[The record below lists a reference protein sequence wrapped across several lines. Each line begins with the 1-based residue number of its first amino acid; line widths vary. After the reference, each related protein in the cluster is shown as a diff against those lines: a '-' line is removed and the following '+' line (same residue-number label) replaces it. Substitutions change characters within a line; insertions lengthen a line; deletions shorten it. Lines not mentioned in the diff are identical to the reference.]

1 MRSAGSEPALISSQR
16 ALASSAM
23 AAGKCRA
30 DQLTAAR
37 NICGAAAAVV
47 AALGG
52 VAQAAGAASP
62 LTITL
67 AALAA
72 VGLGAVLV
80 MYMLERRAT
89 MHNHPAGAGE
99 GRQVPRSVPSGPMK
113 FVNRVEELARLDELL
128 RRAQS
133 ADGPTVAVLSG
144 LPGAGK
150 SAVGMHWASA
160 VRTRFTDGD
169 LFADFSERRRGAGTD
184 VSGVLDDFIR
194 MLGPSEV
201 IVPAQLRERL
211 DLYRAL
217 TFGRKLLILL
227 DDVTEPGQVQQLQP
241 AGGGSLVLAT
251 SYKQLEQLHYDGA
264 EYVPVNPLPDD
275 RARRLLTE
283 MAGEQGW
290 RFGHAPEATSQILTF
305 CGGLALPLCVCA
317 ARLLLSQGALTVAG
331 IAEDIAD
338 EDRRLTQLSGKGE
351 YAGAAVFGFA
361 YADLDPTAQLVYRRL
376 ALHPGID
383 LSVSHAALLA
393 KISAAEARQQL
404 ATLAETHLLEPFE
417 GGCYR
422 FHGLVRL
429 HAKEAA
435 EREDDQTLRDEM
447 QQRLVDW
454 YYVAMR
460 NADRTIVPDRLRIAR
475 DEPISVPDAPTF
487 DSREAAFGWLEAE
500 RPNILPVLQ
509 MARDR
514 EWDQRVWQ
522 MAEALW
528 LYYHNRRHYMD
539 WIDATNIGIESA
551 QSIGD
556 KEAEGRLRA
565 ELSVPFVDLGHF
577 DRAREELQ
585 RAERAVASSTNVR
598 LRGSIREFTA
608 VCYLNEGNYP
618 HALSTFREAREMFQS
633 IDGHRGVA
641 IQDYNIGRVL
651 IHMGDYSDA
660 LVALKSALKTMRA
673 IDDRLYIGRIL
684 LRSGQAI
691 SKAGLS
697 EDAEATLREGI
708 SVLAPLGMRLEEAE
722 SYEEL
727 ATLAE
732 NSDDAIHA
740 AEYRDCARGIYRMI
754 GHPRAGD
761 LVANQGSVVGATG

>member
-1 MRSAGSEPALISSQR
+1 MSAPR
-16 ALASSAM
+16 W
-23 AAGKCRA
+23 RP

-37 NICGAAAAVV
+37 NISGALAAVI

-52 VAQAAGAASP
+52 VAQAAGAASA

-72 VGLGAVLV
+72 VALAAVLV
-80 MYMLERRAT
+80 MYVLERRTTILSPSEMSA
-89 MHNHPAGAGE
+89 E
-99 GRQVPRSVPSGPMK
+99 RRVPRSVPSGPMK
-113 FVNRVEELARLDELL
+113 FVNRVDELARLDELL
-128 RRAQS
+128 QRAQA
-133 ADGPTVAVLSG
+133 ADGPTVAVLGG

-150 SAVGMHWASA
+150 SAVGMHWAAA
-160 VRTRFTDGD
+160 VRGRFTDGD

-184 VSGVLDDFIR
+184 VSGVLADFIR

-211 DLYRAL
+211 DVYRAL
-217 TFGRKLLILL
+217 TFGRKLLIVL

-241 AGGGSLVLAT
+241 SGGGSLVLAT

-264 EYVPVNPLPDD
+264 EYVPVNPLSDD
-275 RARRLLTE
+275 RARVLLTE

-290 RFGHAPEATSQILTF
+290 HFDHEPEATGKILAF

-317 ARLLLSQGALTVAG
+317 ARLLLGQGARTVAA

-338 EDRRLTQLSGKGE
+338 EDRRLTQLSGTGE

-361 YADLDPTAQLVYRRL
+361 CADLHPRTRLVYRRL

-383 LSVSHAALLA
+383 LTVSHAALLA
-393 KISAAEARQQL
+393 GIPAAEARQQL
-404 ATLAETHLLEPFE
+404 VALAETHLLEPIAD
-417 GGCYR
+417 GRYR

-429 HAKEAA
+429 HAKEAV
-435 EREDDQTLRDEM
+435 EREDDETLRDSI
-447 QQRLVDW
+447 QRRLVDW
-454 YYVAMR
+454 YYAAMR

-475 DEPISVPDAPTF
+475 DEPISASDVPTF
-487 DSREAAFGWLEAE
+487 DSHEAAFGWLEAE

-514 EWDQRVWQ
+514 EWDDRAWQ
-522 MAEALW
+522 MVEALW

-539 WIDATNIGIESA
+539 WIDATIIGIESA
-551 QSIGD
+551 QSVGD
-556 KEAEGRLRA
+556 REAEARLRA
-565 ELSVPFVDLGHF
+565 ELSVPYVDLRRFGQ
-577 DRAREELQ
+577 AREQLR

-608 VCYLNEGNYP
+608 VCYLNEGDYP
-618 HALSTFREAREMFQS
+618 LALNTFREAREMFQS
-633 IDGHRGVA
+633 IDGRRGVA

-651 IHMGDYSDA
+651 IHMGDYSGA
-660 LVALKSALKTMRA
+660 LVALNSALDTMRA

-691 SKAGLS
+691 SKAEVS
-697 EDAEATLREGI
+697 DHAEASLREAI
-708 SVLAPLGMRLEEAE
+708 AVLAPLGMRLEVAE

-727 ATLAE
+727 AVLAE
-732 NSDDAIHA
+732 RSDDLAHA
-740 AEYRDCARGIYRMI
+740 GEYRDRAREIYGAI
-754 GHPRAGD
+754 GHPRAD
-761 LVANQGSVVGATG
+761 NLVVNRGSAVAARS